1 MKRYSFIFLLIF
13 SVLVSQIS
21 KAQNKKPEDF
31 VPKGYVI
38 LEKEYGDLNND
49 GTDDCILII
58 KATDKKGWVINSF
71 GEKVD
76 PNRRGIIVLFKK
88 NNSYELASKNY
99 SCFVSENEEG
109 GVYFPSELYVEVKKG
124 KLYVNFA
131 HGRYGYWGYT
141 FRYQNSD
148 FELIGYDSSA
158 SRGPVIYKETSIN
171 FLTKKKLTREDI
183 NWEKTMESGDE
194 VFKETWEKVKV
205 NKLIRL
211 SEIKDFNDLDMYSY

>member
-1 MKRYSFIFLLIF
+1 M
-13 SVLVSQIS
+13 
-21 KAQNKKPEDF
+21 
-31 VPKGYVI
+31 
-38 LEKEYGDLNND
+38 
-49 GTDDCILII
+49 
-58 KATDKKGWVINSF
+58 
-71 GEKVD
+71 
-76 PNRRGIIVLFKK
+76 
-88 NNSYELASKNY
+88 ASKNY

>member
-1 MKRYSFIFLLIF
+1 MKSYAYLLLLIIT
-13 SVLVSQIS
+13 VLVSQIS

-49 GTDDCILII
+49 GVDDCILII

-76 PNRRGIIVLFKK
+76 RNRRGIIVLFKK
-88 NNSYELASKNY
+88 NDTYQLASKNY
-99 SCFVSENEEG
+99 SCFESENEEG
-109 GVYFPSELYVEVKKG
+109 GVYFPPELGVFSEKG
-124 KLYVNFA
+124 KLFIHYS
-131 HGRYGYWGYT
+131 HGRYGYWKYT

-148 FELIGYDSSA
+148 FELIGYDSSVNH
-158 SRGPVIYKETSIN
+158 GPLILEETSVN
-171 FLTKKKLTREDI
+171 FLTKKKLTREDS
-183 NWEKTMESGDE
+183 NWENTRESGDE
-194 VFKETWEKVKV
+194 VFKETWKKIKI